1 MREPMSRGMRR
12 GAAVS
17 VALHVAVLL
26 LFLVV
31 IPSRETPEEPPPA
44 AVLGIRLSV
53 RFDGC

>member
-1 MREPMSRGMRR
+1 MRR

-31 IPSRETPEEPPPA
+31 LPSRETPEEPPPET
-44 AVLGIRLSV
+44 AVAMV
-53 RFDGC
+53 FDGTAQTA